1 MILLDG
7 KQTSADIKV
16 EIAAAVSKLKD
27 QGKRAPHLAAILV
40 GTNGASMTYVGAKV
54 KACELVGFDSTL
66 IDLPEETT
74 EKTLL
79 AQIHSLN
86 DNPAIDGFIVQ
97 LPLPKHINEQNV
109 LMAVNPDKDVD
120 GFHPTNVG
128 RMTLDLPT
136 FLPAT
141 PYGIM
146 ELLERYKVP
155 TSGKQVVVIGRSH
168 IVGRPMSILM
178 SQKRPAGDATVTI
191 AHSRT
196 ANLSELTLK
205 ADIVVAALG
214 IPEFLTAEMVK
225 PGAVII
231 DVGITRVPDESK
243 KRGYRIAGDVHFES
257 VAKKAS
263 HITPVPGGVGPMTIA
278 MLLKNT
284 LLACERHAA
293 NTSI

>member
-16 EIAAAVSKLKD
+16 EIATAVSKIKD

-54 KACELVGFDSTL
+54 KACELVGFESTL

-74 EKTLL
+74 EETLL

-109 LMAVNPDKDVD
+109 LMAVHPDKDVD

-128 RMTLDLPT
+128 RMALDLPT

-196 ANLSELTLK
+196 TNLSELTLK

-214 IPEFLTAEMVK
+214 TPEFLTAEMVK

-257 VAKKAS
+257 VAEKAS

-284 LLACERHAA
+284 LLACERHEA
-293 NTSI
+293 NSSI

>member
-1 MILLDG
+1 
-7 KQTSADIKV
+7 
-16 EIAAAVSKLKD
+16 
-27 QGKRAPHLAAILV
+27 
-40 GTNGASMTYVGAKV
+40 MTYVGAKV
-54 KACELVGFDSTL
+54 KACELVGFESTL

-74 EKTLL
+74 EETLL

-109 LMAVNPDKDVD
+109 LMAVHPDKDVD

-128 RMTLDLPT
+128 RMALDLPT

-196 ANLSELTLK
+196 TNLSELTLK

-257 VAKKAS
+257 VAEKAS

-293 NTSI
+293 NSSI